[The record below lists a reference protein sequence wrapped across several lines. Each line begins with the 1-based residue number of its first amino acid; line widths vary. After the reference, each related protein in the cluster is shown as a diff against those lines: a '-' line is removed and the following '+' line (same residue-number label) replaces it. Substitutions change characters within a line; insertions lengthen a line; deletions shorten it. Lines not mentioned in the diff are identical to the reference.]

1 MSDSTNAEILVGT
14 SGRQLRFL
22 TIMRKQTERFLMVDP
37 QQIQFK
43 RPSGGLISD
52 NAGGRSLDTNLT
64 VLAAQ
69 PCRIIP
75 VQIRSGVSQVTS
87 SRPALGVLTPTKD
100 PTLVGR
106 WNMDVQ
112 INDFFTWQNQDFK
125 ITYIYTD
132 RRWMTQCQLDLM
144 GETYRATI

>member
-22 TIMRKQTERFLMVDP
+22 TIQRKQTESFIMVNP
-37 QQIQFK
+37 EQISLK
-43 RPSGGLISD
+43 RPTNGLVTDS
-52 NAGGRSLDTNLT
+52 AGGRILDSNLEI
-64 VLAAQ
+64 LDPQ
-69 PCRIIP
+69 PCRIVP
-75 VQIRSGVSQVTS
+75 VQVRSGVSQVATNS
-87 SRPALGVLTPTKD
+87 LGVLTPTKD

-106 WNMDVQ
+106 WNLDVQ
-112 INDFFTWQNQDFK
+112 INDFFTWQNQDFQ
-125 ITYIYTD
+125 ISFIYTD